1 MIQGMWTETRLVTA
15 EELWQMPDNRRRE
28 LVKGEVRERARS
40 GFDHGATVD
49 NFQVLLSNHVRAN
62 RLGVVVGAETG
73 FRLSRTP
80 DTVRGVDVGFVRADR
95 IPATGRPT
103 TYWDGAPDLAVEVV
117 SPTDTVEAVE
127 EKVDDYISAGCA
139 MVVVINPRRRTL
151 TVHRGGRDPVVL
163 REGDAFAAE
172 DVVPGFQCSIAAI
185 FA

>member
-1 MIQGMWTETRLVTA
+1 MSTATRLITA
-15 EELWQMPDNRRRE
+15 EQLMQMPDDRRRE
-28 LVKGEVRERARS
+28 LVRGELREMPPS

-49 NFQVLLSNHVRAN
+49 SIQVLLSNYVRAN

-73 FRLSRTP
+73 FRLSRNP

-103 TYWDGAPDLAVEVV
+103 VYWEGAPDLAVEVV
-117 SPTDTVEAVE
+117 SPSDTVEAVE

-151 TVHRGGRDPVVL
+151 TVHRAGRDLVVL
-163 REGDAFAAE
+163 RASDTFSGG
-172 DVVPGFQCSIAAI
+172 DVVPGFQCPVAAV

>member
-1 MIQGMWTETRLVTA
+1 MSTATRLITA
-15 EELWQMPDNRRRE
+15 EQLMQMPDDRRRE
-28 LVKGEVRERARS
+28 LVRGEIREMAPS

-49 NFQVLLSNHVRAN
+49 NFQVALSGHVRAH

-73 FRLSRTP
+73 FRLSRNP

-103 TYWDGAPDLAVEVV
+103 TYWEGAPDLAVEVV
-117 SPTDTVEAVE
+117 SPSDTVEAVE

-163 REGDAFAAE
+163 RESDTFSGG
-172 DVVPGFQCSIAAI
+172 DVVPGFQCPVAAV

>member
-1 MIQGMWTETRLVTA
+1 VAL
-15 EELWQMPDNRRRE
+15 
-28 LVKGEVRERARS
+28 S
-40 GFDHGATVD
+40 G
-49 NFQVLLSNHVRAN
+49 HVRAH

-73 FRLSRTP
+73 FRLSRNP

-103 TYWDGAPDLAVEVV
+103 TYWEGAPDLAVEVV
-117 SPTDTVEAVE
+117 SPSDTVEAVE

-163 REGDAFAAE
+163 RESDTFSGG
-172 DVVPGFQCSIAAI
+172 DVVPGFQCPVAAV